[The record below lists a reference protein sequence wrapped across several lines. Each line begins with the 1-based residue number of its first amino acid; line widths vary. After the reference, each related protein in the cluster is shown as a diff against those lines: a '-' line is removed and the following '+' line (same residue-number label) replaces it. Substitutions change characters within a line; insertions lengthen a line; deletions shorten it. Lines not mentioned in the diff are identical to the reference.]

1 MASKSLEQ
9 LLKSSLPLE
18 QYVAEVAFENGL
30 ISGGEFPYLR
40 RTDAGVD
47 AEFSVDVL
55 ATANYLPKLG
65 ADASIEVSALIEC
78 KYASPSVEWIFSTA
92 PNHDSPYYSSVSV
105 FNWLSPYL
113 LEDLKLLNQI
123 EPSDY
128 CIKGVSL
135 SETSADPK
143 PIKHGLQQLRHA
155 IPCLLD
161 RVTTLYTSIY
171 DEHPIPVVAP
181 MLVTNAP
188 IRLLRVGIT
197 IDEIKQSNSIED
209 ITQPKDIVCCYQP
222 AGPELLEICQA
233 VSEKIAAKY
242 GSGKAP
248 HSSVSIFDDL
258 VKSVES
264 VPVISVKCLDAYLKG
279 IRNAFTNT
287 EATRAADFYAKYEAL
302 GRQDNGT

>member
-18 QYVAEVAFENGL
+18 QHVAEVAFENGL

-40 RTDAGVD
+40 KTDAGVD
-47 AEFSVDVL
+47 TEFSVDIL
-55 ATANYLPKLG
+55 ATASYVPNS
-65 ADASIEVSALIEC
+65 DVEASIEVNALIEC
-78 KYASPSVEWIFSTA
+78 KYASPNVEWVFSTA
-92 PNHDSPYYSSVSV
+92 PNHEPPYYSSISV
-105 FNWLSPYL
+105 FNWLSPHI
-113 LEDLKLLNQI
+113 LEDVKLLNQI
-123 EPSDY
+123 EPADY

-155 IPCLLD
+155 IPRLLD

-188 IRLLRVGIT
+188 IRLLKAGIT
-197 IDEIKQSNSIED
+197 IDEIKQSNSIEE
-209 ITQPKDIVCCYQP
+209 ITQPRDLVCCYQP

-233 VSEKIAAKY
+233 VSEKIATKY
-242 GSGKAP
+242 YSGKAP
-248 HSSVSIFDDL
+248 HSSASIFDDL

-264 VPVISVKCLDAYLKG
+264 VPVISVKRLDSYLKG

-287 EATRAADFYAKYEAL
+287 EATRVADFYAKYVSL
-302 GRQDNGT
+302 GRNDDDT